1 MQRIADTLRV
11 WTIVL
16 RRKEMAPKNI
26 RGQMGSAI
34 RGMALILSAAK
45 WGETFAARDKWL
57 GFLRTER
64 LDLRQSAPAEALVER
79 HCEVFGTWP
88 T

>member
-16 RRKEMAPKNI
+16 RRKEMAPKNV

-34 RGMALILSAAK
+34 RGMALILTRGK
-45 WGETFAARDKWL
+45 TGGHCLPRGKWL

-64 LDLRQSAPAEALVER
+64 LDLRQSAPAGGK
-79 HCEVFGTWP
+79 CG
-88 T
+88 